1 MDNQHYTNVPFEIP
15 SSWEWVKLYDVCIF
29 ENGYAF
35 PSKEYKKAGIPLI
48 RISNIQQGS
57 IELSNAVFIQ
67 GEYPEHFTVSNGD
80 LLIAMSGAT
89 TGKMG
94 IYKGD
99 EKAYLNQRVGNIK
112 VIDEKILLPSFRNLF
127 LNHQSSHILDLA
139 YGGAQPNIS
148 SNMILELCFP
158 LPPLTEQKRIVEEIE
173 RWFAVIDDLEANK
186 QDLQAA
192 IKQVRAKVLDLA
204 IHGKLVPQDPTDE
217 PASELLKRI
226 NPHYTPC
233 DTSHYENALF
243 EIPQSWAWV
252 KIDDVLTLMNGY
264 AFKSS
269 QYISDDGVRI
279 IRITNVQDG
288 YVCDDD
294 PKFYPNSLLDE
305 YTPFLLKEGDL
316 LMSLT
321 GNVGRVGL
329 LPKEMLPAALNQRV
343 ACFRE
348 KQSLGYLRY
357 IFYLMRSTFF
367 IEACVASGNATA
379 QLNIST
385 NWLKSFRIPLPPLAE
400 QQRII
405 AKIESIFEIL
415 DSIEDSIC

>member
-15 SSWEWVKLYDVCIF
+15 SSWEWVKLGDYVNVI
-29 ENGYAF
+29 NGK
-35 PSKEYKKAGIPLI
+35 SQKAVVDK
-48 RISNIQQGS
+48 N
-57 IELSNAVFIQ
+57 
-67 GEYPEHFTVSNGD
+67 GEYPIYG
-80 LLIAMSGAT
+80 SGGVMGYANRYLCHENSTIIGRKGTIDNPIFVT
-89 TGKMG
+89 TKFWNVDTAFGMEPSECINPLFFFYFCKS
-94 IYKGD
+94 YNFKKLD
-99 EKAYLNQRVGNIK
+99 KSTT
-112 VIDEKILLPSFRNLF
+112 LPSLTKSNIEQIF
-127 LNHQSSHILDLA
+127 L
-139 YGGAQPNIS
+139 
-148 SNMILELCFP
+148 P
-158 LPPLTEQKRIVEEIE
+158 LPPLFEQQRIVAEIE
-173 RWFAVIDDLEANK
+173 RWFAVIDNLEESK

-192 IKQVRAKVLDLA
+192 IKQTRAKVLDLA
-204 IHGKLVPQDPTDE
+204 IHGKLVSQDPNDE